1 MSTKGNSLTIII
13 IEKTA
18 QMKTINVKDYK
29 EEELF
34 KKCGFK
40 KDTDFKKQ
48 TEWLIK
54 YDNKKYVISLY
65 GKLEGKS
72 GMENKYDFPPPIDN
86 KLFFGACALVGQL
99 KDETNK
105 KTLINL
111 SIPLWDKL
119 YEKLFGGFKDLNNIE
134 EGEYDDDN
142 EIETNVKKSKKVV
155 KKIVSDDDLEGS
167 EAGDSEYSDYDSEN
181 DSDDNENSKDI
192 NGYNDE
198 QLVIPDI
205 STELCEEEYDYD
217 N

>member
-1 MSTKGNSLTIII
+1 MSNSLTIII
-13 IEKTA
+13 IDKTA
-18 QMKTINVKDYK
+18 QMKTLTVKDYK

-40 KDTDFKKQ
+40 KDTDFKKH

-54 YDNKKYVISLY
+54 YDNKKYIISLY

-72 GMENKYDFPPPIDN
+72 GMENKYDFPPPLDN

-105 KTLINL
+105 KTLFNL

-119 YEKLFGGFKDLNNIE
+119 YEKLFGGFKDLNDI
-134 EGEYDDDN
+134 EGEVEEDDN
-142 EIETNVKKSKKVV
+142 DEIETNVKKSKKPV
-155 KKIVSDDDLEGS
+155 KKIVSDDDEGS

-181 DSDDNENSKDI
+181 DSDDNENSKYNI
-192 NGYNDE
+192 GYNDE
-198 QLVIPDI
+198 PLVMPDI

>member
-1 MSTKGNSLTIII
+1 MSNSLTIII
-13 IEKTA
+13 IDKTA
-18 QMKTINVKDYK
+18 QMKTLTVKDYK

-40 KDTDFKKQ
+40 KDTDFKKH

-54 YDNKKYVISLY
+54 YDNKKYLISLY

-72 GMENKYDFPPPIDN
+72 GMENKYDFPPPLDN
-86 KLFFGACALVGQL
+86 KLFYGACALVGQL
-99 KDETNK
+99 KDETNN

-134 EGEYDDDN
+134 GEVEEDDN
-142 EIETNVKKSKKVV
+142 DEIETNVKKSKKPV
-155 KKIVSDDDLEGS
+155 KKIVSDDDEGS
-167 EAGDSEYSDYDSEN
+167 DAGDSEYSDYDSEN
-181 DSDDNENSKDI
+181 DSDDNENSKDNI
-192 NGYNDE
+192 GYNDE
-198 QLVIPDI
+198 PLVMPDI